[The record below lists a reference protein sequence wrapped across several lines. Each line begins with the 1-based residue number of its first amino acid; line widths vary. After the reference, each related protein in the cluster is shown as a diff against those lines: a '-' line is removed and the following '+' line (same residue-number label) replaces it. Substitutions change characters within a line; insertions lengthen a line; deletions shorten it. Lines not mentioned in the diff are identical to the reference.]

1 MKLLTYL
8 LLSFLTFEAYAQDK
22 PQINPFQFGMNISPD
37 YSFISYPYF
46 YERPKLGFTTG
57 LNASYQLNQRISLE
71 TGLHYSNKGCQTET
85 LDIVLFEPDPAAPN
99 QAKYIYNLHFIDIPL
114 KANVY
119 FGSGKSRFFTSVGL
133 TTNFYINETQT
144 NIYTYAARTERETI
158 TTNRDLRKVNF
169 SPSLSFGFDYQIN
182 AQNHIRFE
190 PTVRCALLPLTNAT
204 PGNLPSGQLYNAGL
218 NITYYLGRWKL

>member
-1 MKLLTYL
+1 MKLPIYF
-8 LLSFLTFEAYAQDK
+8 LLSILTFKAFAQDNSQFNK
-22 PQINPFQFGMNISPD
+22 FQFGINISPD

-57 LNASYQLNQRISLE
+57 LNACYQLNRRISLE
-71 TGLHYSNKGCQTET
+71 TGLQYSNKGCQTET
-85 LDIVLFEPDPAAPN
+85 IDIVLFEPDPAAPT

-133 TTNFYINETQT
+133 TTNFYINETQA

-169 SPSLSFGFDYQIN
+169 SPTLSFGFDYQIN
-182 AQNHIRFE
+182 AKNHIRFE
-190 PTVRCALLPLTNAT
+190 PTMRFALLHVTDGTSLI
-204 PGNLPSGQLYNAGL
+204 NLPSGQLFNAGL
-218 NITYYLGRWKL
+218 NISYYLGGSK